1 MHTHDRW
8 YSSGWN
14 MILVLENLLSFLV
27 IFGGCSWG
35 YQWVYISLDNLL
47 IDNPNNMDCPNK
59 YSSTNIQ
66 PIYSSTNGYSP
77 NKYGCTTYL
86 VELYPHV
93 SHHQLT
99 IIGGYVPT
107 IPILLASMPR
117 QVGWFPVFIQTV
129 AKSSLFHYVHKLQ
142 PLYLVPSVSHSGIFW
157 MCFFWEVPWIMMINM
172 REPSTWNLR
181 LTRFR
186 CEPCDDWWMVCQGVI
201 NDSQTCWFRWMYCL
215 PQDSS
220 LQKLHFVINKPVIK
234 AGNGILETHRC

>member
-1 MHTHDRW
+1 
-8 YSSGWN
+8 
-14 MILVLENLLSFLV
+14 
-27 IFGGCSWG
+27 
-35 YQWVYISLDNLL
+35 
-47 IDNPNNMDCPNK
+47 MDCPNK

-129 AKSSLFHYVHKLQ
+129 AKSSLF
-142 PLYLVPSVSHSGIFW
+142 
-157 MCFFWEVPWIMMINM
+157 NM